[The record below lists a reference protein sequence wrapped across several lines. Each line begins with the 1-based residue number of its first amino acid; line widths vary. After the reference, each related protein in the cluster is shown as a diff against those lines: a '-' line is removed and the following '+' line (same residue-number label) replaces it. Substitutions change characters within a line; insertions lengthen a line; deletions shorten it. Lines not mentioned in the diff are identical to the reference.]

1 MKLTYD
7 PRYNIAYIRL
17 LEKGADVE
25 TLQITDDLNID
36 IAPDGRVYGIE
47 LLNANEQ
54 LQAQDGGQLVVRNE
68 AAGKEHVLPLS
79 RLTEKRR

>member
-17 LEKGADVE
+17 HEKRTEVE
-25 TLQITDDLNID
+25 TIKISDELNVD
-36 IAPDGRVYGIE
+36 IAPDGTIYGIE

-54 LQAQDGGQLVVRNE
+54 LRKEDKGKILVINE
-68 AAGKEHVLPLS
+68 ATGEQTEVPLT
-79 RLTEKRR
+79 LK